1 MKPNEQSE
9 NMFGLKV
16 LADNADIAEFLWL
29 EVITQ
34 TSQPRWQDN
43 AEAVTL

>member
-1 MKPNEQSE
+1 MKPDEQSE
-9 NMFGLKV
+9 NKLGLKV

-29 EVITQ
+29 ELMTQ

-43 AEAVTL
+43 AEEVAL

>member
-9 NMFGLKV
+9 NKLDLKV

-29 EVITQ
+29 ELMTQ
-34 TSQPRWQDN
+34 TSQWRWQDN
-43 AEAVTL
+43 AEEDTL